1 MRRRQIILWAH
12 QTYCDHYSSAQTIDR
27 RGDLQLI
34 KEKITTL
41 QVEIDAHNKAVQ
53 RDCEMLARL
62 EEMMKNTTRIN
73 VEEKG

>member
-1 MRRRQIILWAH
+1 MRPRQVVLWAYT
-12 QTYCDHYSSAQTIDR
+12 TYCDHYSSVQTIDR

-34 KEKITTL
+34 KEKITSL

-62 EEMMKNTTRIN
+62 EEMVKNTTRIN